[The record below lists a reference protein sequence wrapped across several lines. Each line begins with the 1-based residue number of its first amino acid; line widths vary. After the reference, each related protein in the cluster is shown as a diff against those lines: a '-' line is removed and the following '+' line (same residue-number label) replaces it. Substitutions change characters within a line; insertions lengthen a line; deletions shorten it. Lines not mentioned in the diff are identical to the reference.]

1 MEYIIVQAGGK
12 GTRLG
17 HLTRNKPK
25 ALVPVENLPMLFHL
39 FRKYPDKRFVIIA
52 DYKREVLR
60 EYLAAFADVRYQV
73 VDAQGTGTCAGI
85 RQALALIPEGQPF
98 LLVWSDLILPEGF
111 RLPQGY
117 GDSGA
122 GCDSPGRRPFCMAPS
137 GGAESGAGGTHGQGQ
152 GVPGEIPGEEGAE
165 SGEGRPQDDY
175 IGISTTFPC
184 RWSYADGAFREE
196 PSCEDGVAG
205 FFLFA
210 DKGRLQGVPDSG
222 ELVRWMQSEGMRF
235 QRVSLAGTREFGLL
249 EEYQQ
254 LERVRCRPFNRITI
268 EGDVVVKEALDAQGE
283 ALAKR
288 EWAWYEK
295 AASLA
300 ACQATEGRATA
311 AQAVALQPRTGQS
324 VEEQATAA
332 QAVALQTRAGQST
345 EEHAAAAR
353 AVAVQT
359 RAGQS
364 AEEHATVAQAVAM
377 QTRAGQSVEQTT
389 AAQAAEEH
397 AAAAQTRAEQ
407 SVKEQAT
414 AAQAV
419 EEHAAALQT
428 RTGQSVEEHATAA
441 QAVAAQTRAGQSMAV
456 QATAGQAW
464 AGAPGRSAQPGVAA
478 CHGRAPGNLQPILPA
493 IYGREPLRMEHI
505 RGRSLYEC
513 ALDRKGK
520 RAVLERLVGALDR
533 IHALGK
539 ASADPFS
546 MKEAYFRKTM
556 DRLSRIE
563 DLVPFARDREVL
575 VNGKRCRNVLF
586 HKRELEER
594 LERLDCG
601 EFVFIHGDCT
611 FSNLLLRED
620 GTPVLIDPRGYF
632 GHTEFYGDVR
642 YDWAKLYY
650 SIVGNYDRF
659 NLKEF
664 SLDITGQ
671 GAELEIASSHWEDME
686 GDFFELTGAD
696 EREIRLLHAVIW
708 LSLTTYA
715 WHDYDSVCGAFYNGL
730 YHLEDV
736 L

>member
-1 MEYIIVQAGGK
+1 M
-12 GTRLG
+12 
-17 HLTRNKPK
+17 
-25 ALVPVENLPMLFHL
+25 
-39 FRKYPDKRFVIIA
+39 
-52 DYKREVLR
+52 
-60 EYLAAFADVRYQV
+60 AA
-73 VDAQGTGTCAGI
+73 
-85 RQALALIPEGQPF
+85 
-98 LLVWSDLILPEGF
+98 
-111 RLPQGY
+111 
-117 GDSGA
+117 
-122 GCDSPGRRPFCMAPS
+122 
-137 GGAESGAGGTHGQGQ
+137 
-152 GVPGEIPGEEGAE
+152 
-165 SGEGRPQDDY
+165 
-175 IGISTTFPC
+175 
-184 RWSYADGAFREE
+184 
-196 PSCEDGVAG
+196 
-205 FFLFA
+205 
-210 DKGRLQGVPDSG
+210 
-222 ELVRWMQSEGMRF
+222 
-235 QRVSLAGTREFGLL
+235 
-249 EEYQQ
+249 
-254 LERVRCRPFNRITI
+254 
-268 EGDVVVKEALDAQGE
+268 
-283 ALAKR
+283 
-288 EWAWYEK
+288 
-295 AASLA
+295 
-300 ACQATEGRATA
+300 
-311 AQAVALQPRTGQS
+311 
-324 VEEQATAA
+324 
-332 QAVALQTRAGQST
+332 
-345 EEHAAAAR
+345 
-353 AVAVQT
+353 
-359 RAGQS
+359 
-364 AEEHATVAQAVAM
+364 
-377 QTRAGQSVEQTT
+377 
-389 AAQAAEEH
+389 
-397 AAAAQTRAEQ
+397 
-407 SVKEQAT
+407 
-414 AAQAV
+414 
-419 EEHAAALQT
+419 
-428 RTGQSVEEHATAA
+428 
-441 QAVAAQTRAGQSMAV
+441 

-533 IHALGK
+533 IHALGQ
-539 ASADPFS
+539 APADPFS

-563 DLVPFARDREVL
+563 NLVPFARDREVL

-715 WHDYDSVCGAFYNGL
+715 WQDYDSVCGAFYNGL